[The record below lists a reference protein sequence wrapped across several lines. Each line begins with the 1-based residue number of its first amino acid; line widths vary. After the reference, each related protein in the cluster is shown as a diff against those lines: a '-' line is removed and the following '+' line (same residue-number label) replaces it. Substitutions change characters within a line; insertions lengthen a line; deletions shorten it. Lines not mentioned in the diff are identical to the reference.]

1 MITKDNFKDL
11 LNKLGFSSKG
21 DTFLKKFKDT
31 DAYLKVDFKAEK
43 LIYPEDKGFKINEKQ
58 TCNFKQN
65 ENFVVFECVH
75 RLFEQGYKPE
85 HIELEPKWK
94 VGHGASGGR
103 ADIMIKDNSG
113 KSLLII
119 ECKTEGKE
127 FDDAWKKTL
136 INGGQLLSY
145 VKQAGSTQFVCL
157 YASNYLDGKVTA
169 HYRLITLKDNEKL
182 LHELADKK
190 PLSFEKAKGLDVED
204 IFKAWKETYAQDYA
218 TKGIFEEDIPAYEI
232 GKTKYSLKDLNTISS
247 NDIQGKYHEFATIL
261 RQHNVSG
268 RENAFDKLVN
278 LFLCKIVD
286 ETNNPEELKFYWKGI
301 AYDDQF
307 SLIDRLQKLY
317 QDGMQRFLGE
327 DVVYISAD
335 QIDTAF
341 DFFKNDP
348 DATKDTIKKYFKE
361 LKFFNNNDFGF
372 IDVHNEKLFYQNTAI
387 LLKIVQML
395 QDIQLKTDSESAS
408 EENQFLGDMF
418 EGFLDQGV
426 KQSEGQFF
434 TPMPIVKF
442 ILKSL
447 PLESIITKGD
457 EIPKVIDYAC
467 GAGHFLNE
475 YAKEIKPIVEKEKEA
490 KIADFYENVYGIE
503 KEYRLS
509 KVAKV
514 SSFMYGQDDINIVYS
529 DALSSGKEM
538 DDKNI
543 KDSSFSILVANPPYS
558 VKGFL
563 ETLTETE
570 RKKYDLI
577 ETVGEKSYPNNNSI
591 ETFFIERAKQ
601 LLKPGGVAGIIVPS
615 SILTKGKAK
624 STSKST
630 NIYVATREILLKY
643 FDIVAIAEFGSG
655 TFGKT
660 GTNTVTLFIRRKKEG
675 PSPAD
680 HFLNRVNA
688 WFSFDKTKDGLF
700 EDERLL
706 KQYCNH
712 LELEFNDY
720 QTLLKGEPNKKLLE
734 ADIFKEYRKEF
745 DKWSEIKNLKK
756 KTSFKALT
764 PTKKE
769 AALNKHF
776 IAYLT
781 ENEKEKLYYFV
792 LASQNPQKVL
802 IVKSPSKT
810 AQMKE
815 FLGYEWSA
823 AKGNEGIKYLG
834 NAKLDKLEGEDE
846 DEGNVALEEEDK
858 RVLSNIFNLNN
869 INTPLYDPHN
879 KKNEEKINHLIN
891 QNYRGKNFEISEDLK
906 GLVSRVSLVDM
917 LDLAR
922 IDFNKS
928 ISLTPKKS
936 ITFETIWPSKKIGE
950 VFNVIAG
957 QSPKSENYNKSGE
970 GLPFHQGKKDFG
982 AIYLNSS
989 NVWTT
994 QITKESNEGDLLISV
1009 RAPVGDVN
1017 FNPFK
1022 KICIGRGLAA
1032 IQSENSDLKKYL
1044 FELLVSH
1051 QYIFDGYHGA
1061 TFEAI
1066 STDDLREIKIPLPS
1080 PEVQQQ
1086 IVDACSII
1094 DKETEKAEKE
1104 VGKSYDKI
1112 EKLITDFSNQG
1123 YPTKK
1128 VSNLAE
1134 VNPSKSEV
1142 RDIDENTIVSFVEM
1156 ASVSEEGFISHREDR
1171 LLKDVKSG
1179 SYRYFKDGDIIIA
1192 KITPCMENGKC
1203 AIATGLTNKIGF
1215 GSSEFHVFRV
1225 NEELTS
1231 NKFLFAFLNREVIRK
1246 EAEQN
1251 MTGSSGHRRVP
1262 DIFYKNL
1269 QIPVPTDHKIQTKL
1283 ISDIERAESKIKA
1296 SKEIIAGVAKRKEA
1310 VIKTYLMG
1318 ETSEPK
1324 LAMEA
1329 EPKEEY
1335 KKK

>member
-1 MITKDNFKDL
+1 MITKNNFKDL
-11 LNKLGFSSKG
+11 LTQLGFSSKG
-21 DTFLKKFKDT
+21 DTFSKKFKET

-43 LIYPEDKGFKINEKQ
+43 LIYPEDKGFTINEKQ

-113 KSLLII
+113 KSLLIL

-127 FDDAWKKTL
+127 FDDAWKKTF

-157 YASNYLDGKVTA
+157 YESDYLDGKVTA
-169 HYRLITLKDNEKL
+169 NYRLITLKDNEKL
-182 LHELADKK
+182 LAELVDKK

-335 QIDTAF
+335 QIDKAF

-447 PLESIITKGD
+447 PLESVITKGD

-490 KIADFYENVYGIE
+490 QIADFYENVYGVE

-529 DALSSGKEM
+529 DALSSGKGM

-543 KDSSFSILVANPPYS
+543 KDSSFSVLVANPPYS

-563 ETLTETE
+563 ETLSETE
-570 RKKYDLI
+570 RKKYELI

-688 WFSFDKTKDGLF
+688 WFNFDKTKDGLF
-700 EDERLL
+700 EDQHLL

-712 LELEFNDY
+712 LELEFENY

-734 ADIFKEYRKEF
+734 TDFFKEYRKEF

-756 KTSFKALT
+756 KKTFKALT
-764 PTKKE
+764 PAKKE
-769 AALNKHF
+769 IELNKRF
-776 IAYLT
+776 LVYLI

-802 IVKSPSKT
+802 IVKSPSKSKE
-810 AQMKE
+810 MKE

-834 NAKLDKLEGEDE
+834 GVQLDKLEGEDE

-869 INTPLYDPHN
+869 INTPLYDPQN
-879 KKNEEKINHLIN
+879 KKNEKKINHMIN
-891 QNYRGKNFEISEDLK
+891 QNFEGAEIEIPEDIENNVTQVRLI
-906 GLVSRVSLVDM
+906 DM
-917 LDLAR
+917 LDFSR
-922 IDFNKS
+922 PDFNKF

-936 ITFETIWPSKKIGE
+936 IFIETKWDLVKLGTVCKEP
-950 VFNVIAG
+950 
-957 QSPKSENYNKSGE
+957 QY
-970 GLPFHQGKKDFG
+970 G
-982 AIYLNSS
+982 ANESAIDGNPQTDYRYIR
-989 NVWTT
+989 
-994 QITKESNEGDLLISV
+994 IT
-1009 RAPVGDVN
+1009 
-1017 FNPFK
+1017 
-1022 KICIGRGLAA
+1022 
-1032 IQSENSDLKKYL
+1032 
-1044 FELLVSH
+1044 
-1051 QYIFDGYHGA
+1051 
-1061 TFEAI
+1061 
-1066 STDDLREIKIPLPS
+1066 
-1080 PEVQQQ
+1080 
-1086 IVDACSII
+1086 
-1094 DKETEKAEKE
+1094 
-1104 VGKSYDKI
+1104 
-1112 EKLITDFSNQG
+1112 
-1123 YPTKK
+1123 
-1128 VSNLAE
+1128 
-1134 VNPSKSEV
+1134 
-1142 RDIDENTIVSFVEM
+1142 DIDENGQLLSEFKTTKTVEEKFIL
-1156 ASVSEEGFISHREDR
+1156 EEGD
-1171 LLKDVKSG
+1171 
-1179 SYRYFKDGDIIIA
+1179 
-1192 KITPCMENGKC
+1192 
-1203 AIATGLTNKIGF
+1203 
-1215 GSSEFHVFRV
+1215 
-1225 NEELTS
+1225 
-1231 NKFLFAFLNREVIRK
+1231 FLFARSGNTVGKTFLYRK
-1246 EAEQN
+1246 ER
-1251 MTGSSGHRRVP
+1251 TYP
-1262 DIFYKNL
+1262 YK
-1269 QIPVPTDHKIQTKL
+1269 
-1283 ISDIERAESKIKA
+1283 
-1296 SKEIIAGVAKRKEA
+1296 GM
-1310 VIKTYLMG
+1310 Y
-1318 ETSEPK
+1318 
-1324 LAMEA
+1324 
-1329 EPKEEY
+1329 
-1335 KKK
+1335 